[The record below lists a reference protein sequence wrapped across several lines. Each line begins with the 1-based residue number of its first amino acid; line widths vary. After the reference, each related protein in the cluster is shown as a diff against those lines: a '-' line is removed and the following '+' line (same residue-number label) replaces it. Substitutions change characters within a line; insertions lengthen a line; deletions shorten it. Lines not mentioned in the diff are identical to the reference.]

1 VAGYPPNWAASENN
15 SKAKIYRFTAA
26 GKKQPV
32 HETNRWRQ
40 MARAIALVM
49 GEEALVDGGAE

>member
-1 VAGYPPNWAASENN
+1 VAG
-15 SKAKIYRFTAA
+15 R
-26 GKKQPV
+26 KQLV

-49 GEEALVDGGAE
+49 GEPVEGQVEPMKEVER